1 MSGFETEMTTQKCV
15 VIFIPLPAFSGTHV
29 DWCRDGCNG
38 STRNFFPGS
47 HDLGKLQ
54 VVRAGGETHRPCF
67 LLLDRSRWAGY
78 K

>member
-1 MSGFETEMTTQKCV
+1 MTTQKCV
-15 VIFIPLPAFSGTHV
+15 VIFISSSKFLRTHLLR
-29 DWCRDGCNG
+29 CRDGCNG
-38 STRNFFPGS
+38 STLIPLPGG
-47 HDLGKLQ
+47 HDPGKLQ